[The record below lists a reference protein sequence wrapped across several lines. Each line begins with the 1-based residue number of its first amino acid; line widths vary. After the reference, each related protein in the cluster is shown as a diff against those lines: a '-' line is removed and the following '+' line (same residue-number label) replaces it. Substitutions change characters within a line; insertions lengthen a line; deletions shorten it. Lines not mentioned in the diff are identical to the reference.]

1 MLLSVS
7 QSMSKCVKEC
17 SVAVVYLATVNL
29 LYFVQQFVET
39 SLHIITLDL
48 HHVQGGGGGGGGGGP
63 VEGKKGELYQRVIS
77 AP

>member
-48 HHVQGGGGGGGGGGP
+48 HHVQGGGGGGGSM
-63 VEGKKGELYQRVIS
+63 EGKKGELYQRVIS